1 MGGAESKVEQVNKN
15 ITNISTQTMI
25 NNTVGC
31 NLSVIQ
37 DQTINMSGNAKMK
50 GSTIEQTAKIN
61 VQCLMKSDINLKLQN
76 ELKSKLKNFLKN
88 DVTAQTFGYSKS
100 ASKIENIV
108 ETNVEDSF
116 SVNNLSEMNSSI
128 AQKQLVTMKG
138 NALMEDSKIIQYA
151 KVVGKLTNDFT
162 NKISRELRQDTD
174 VSNKALAKTTSA
186 LDSTFTGVNNI
197 LGTMFTWST
206 GSIIM
211 GIGCSCC
218 CCLIVLGSAFMSM
231 GSSSNKN
238 TTVTEQ
244 VGEGFKQLGKG
255 IGQRI
260 GGYLPKST
268 MGRIFLIIGVILF
281 FVMAF
286 FGYAYYVGNSIREE
300 KRQKYISEYGIDP
313 NIEGL
318 SALHYKDR
326 LSKRSIVQLPDDE
339 LEQIEYRNR
348 ARKMG
353 ALDNPIPPAAPITPM
368 TAGYLPG
375 TNKTVTY

>member
-1 MGGAESKVEQVNKN
+1 MGGAESKVEQVNKT

-37 DQTINMSGNAKMK
+37 DQTVNMSGNAKMK

-88 DVTAQTFGYSKS
+88 DVTAQQFGYSKS

-116 SVNNLSEMNSSI
+116 SVNNLSEMNSGI
-128 AQKQLVTMKG
+128 VQKQLVNMSG

-151 KVVGKLTNDFT
+151 QVVGKLTNDFT

-174 VSNKALAKTTSA
+174 VSNKALAKTTSM

-197 LGTMFTWST
+197 LSTMFTWST

-218 CCLIVLGSAFMSM
+218 CCLMVVAPALFTML
-231 GSSSNKN
+231 SSRSSKN

-244 VGEGFKQLGKG
+244 VGEGLKQIGKG
-255 IGQRI
+255 VTK
-260 GGYLPKST
+260 YLPQST
-268 MGRIFLIIGVILF
+268 MGRILWMVGGSLLF
-281 FVMAF
+281 AMAF
-286 FGYAYYVGNSIREE
+286 FGYAYYTGNSIREE

-318 SALHYKDR
+318 SALHYTDR
-326 LSKRSIVQLPDDE
+326 LSKRSIVHLPDDE

-375 TNKTVTY
+375 TNKTVTH